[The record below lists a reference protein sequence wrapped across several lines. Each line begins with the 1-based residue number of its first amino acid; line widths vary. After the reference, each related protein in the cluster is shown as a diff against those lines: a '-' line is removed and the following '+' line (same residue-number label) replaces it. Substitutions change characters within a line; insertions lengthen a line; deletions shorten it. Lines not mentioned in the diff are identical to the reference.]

1 MHLLE
6 YEIYIPDS
14 PESRGSTFGALPH
27 HAHPLANMCELY
39 GIDSILSIGAI
50 VPALGMAADTF
61 RLTHGMT
68 AEKTLDGVDSA
79 PVTETEVTVYA

>member
-1 MHLLE
+1 
-6 YEIYIPDS
+6 
-14 PESRGSTFGALPH
+14 
-27 HAHPLANMCELY
+27 MCELY